1 MTDTSVR
8 SEAEHKRRRRDF
20 YIILAVIP
28 LIILLTYLES
38 HTSIISVDVPVA
50 TNLLVLSLINVNII
64 LLVLLIFLVLRNAVK
79 LFFESRSNVMGSRLR
94 TKLIVSFVVLTIIP
108 TFVLFFFVVGFINKS
123 IDAWFDIKIEDA
135 LEESLELARNYYKVT
150 SDKTMS
156 VAHSLSYKIGKEEG
170 FLLSRGEISSLVE
183 LIGGVREDNDIS
195 TIDIYLPPGERVAT
209 SISGKVN
216 RNMVPYASDE
226 VLSEAL
232 LGDAVTVIDTISSG
246 DVVRGLSPVLVEGR
260 ETAAGAVVVSY
271 YVPRSLMAKMNDIQE
286 TFHKYQEL
294 KLLKNPVK
302 ATYIT
307 ILLIITLLIVFFSI
321 WLGRYIARQITAP
334 IKDLAEGTHEVASGN
349 LDYKITT
356 KSSDEIGVLVRSFNR
371 MTEDLKAGKQ
381 EIEKANL
388 ELRGTNTELEQRRRY
403 IEIVLGNVPAG
414 VLSLDMDGSVVSIN
428 RVAAEM
434 LGAEEQGAL
443 GRGFTEILSDEGSAL
458 LSEMVAD
465 VSCKGAEAM
474 EKQVK
479 IRAGGNLM
487 TVLVNYN
494 ALEDE
499 DGNYIGLVAVM
510 DDLTNLIKT
519 QRMFAW
525 KEVARRIAHE
535 IKNPLTPIQL
545 SAQRLRKK
553 YMDVIPSEEEGVFDD
568 CTRTIIRQVDE
579 LKRLVNEFSS
589 FARMPMASPSP
600 NDLNEIVEET
610 VALYRVG
617 EKKINIEARTDKRL
631 PILAVDRDQIKR
643 VIINLMDNAIA
654 SVGGD
659 GLILVETRFEEKKGL
674 AVISVIDNG
683 AGISPDDKQR
693 LFEPYFSTKK
703 SGTGLGLAI
712 VSNIIADHNGYIK
725 VKDNLPRGTKFIIE
739 LPVKVVPI

>member
-1 MTDTSVR
+1 MTDTPVR
-8 SEAEHKRRRRDF
+8 LEAEQKRRRRDF

-108 TFVLFFFVVGFINKS
+108 TFVLFFLVVGFINKS

-135 LEESLELARNYYKVT
+135 LEESLDLARNYYKVT

-156 VAHSLSYKIGKEEG
+156 IAHSLSNKISKEEG
-170 FLLSRGEISSLVE
+170 FLSPGELSTLME
-183 LIGGVREDNDIS
+183 LIEGVREDNDIS
-195 TIDIYLPPGERVAT
+195 TVDIYLPAGERVAT

-226 VLSEAL
+226 VLSQAL
-232 LGDAVTVIDTISSG
+232 LGEAVTIIDTISSG
-246 DVVRGLSPVLVEGR
+246 DVVRGLSPVFVEGR
-260 ETAAGAVVVSY
+260 PVAAGAVVVSY

-307 ILLIITLLIVFFSI
+307 ILLIVTLLIVFFSI
-321 WLGRYIARQITAP
+321 WVGRYIARQITVP

-414 VLSLDMDGSVVSIN
+414 VLSIDMDGTILSIN
-428 RVAAEM
+428 RVAADM
-434 LGAEEQGAL
+434 LGAEEQAAL
-443 GRGFTEILSDEGSAL
+443 GKGFTEVLSEEGSTL
-458 LSEMVAD
+458 LSEMISEVR
-465 VSCKGAEAM
+465 SKGDEAM
-474 EKQVK
+474 EIQVK
-479 IRAGGNLM
+479 IKAGGNLM

-553 YMDVIPSEEEGVFDD
+553 YMDVIPSSEEGVFDD
-568 CTRTIIRQVDE
+568 CTRTIIRQVEE

-610 VALYRVG
+610 VSLYRVG
-617 EKKINIEARTDKRL
+617 EKMITIDARTDKRL
-631 PILAVDRDQIKR
+631 PILAVDRDQLKR

-654 SVGGD
+654 AVGGD
-659 GLILVETRFEEKKGL
+659 GRVLVETRYEEEKGL
-674 AVISVIDNG
+674 AIISVIDNG
-683 AGISPDDKQR
+683 PGISPDDKQR

>member
-8 SEAEHKRRRRDF
+8 LEAEHKRRRRDF

-108 TFVLFFFVVGFINKS
+108 TFVLFFIVVGFINKS

-156 VAHSLSYKIGKEEG
+156 IAHSLSNKINKEG
-170 FLLSRGEISSLVE
+170 YLAPGEMASLIA
-183 LIGGVREDNDIS
+183 LIEGVREDNDIS

-226 VLSEAL
+226 VLSQAL
-232 LGDAVTVIDTISSG
+232 LGEAVTIIDTISSG
-246 DVVRGLSPVLVEGR
+246 DVVRGLSPVLIEGSPA
-260 ETAAGAVVVSY
+260 AAGAVVVSY

-286 TFHKYQEL
+286 TFQKYQEL

-307 ILLIITLLIVFFSI
+307 ILLIVTLLIVFFSI
-321 WLGRYIARQITAP
+321 WLGRYIARQITVP

-414 VLSLDMDGSVVSIN
+414 VLSIDMDGSIVSIN

-443 GRGFTEILSDEGSAL
+443 GKGFSEIISDEGSAL
-458 LSEMVAD
+458 LSEMIAD
-465 VSCKGAEAM
+465 VRSKGAEAM

-479 IRAGGNLM
+479 IKTGGSLM

-494 ALEDE
+494 ALVDE

-568 CTRTIIRQVDE
+568 CTKTIIRQVDE

-617 EKKINIEARTDKRL
+617 EKKITIDARTDKRL
-631 PILAVDRDQIKR
+631 PILGVDRDQIKR

-654 SVGGD
+654 AVGDDGSV
-659 GLILVETRFEEKKGL
+659 LVETRFEEEKGL

-683 AGISPDDKQR
+683 TGISPDDKQR